1 MSTGELA
8 GCAGCDRLR
17 ARAARERQARLEAE
31 VIAER
36 YARDALHD
44 PLTGLANRTLLL
56 DRLEL
61 ALTRASRTGAQVGV
75 LFLDLDGFKSVNDRL
90 GHGAGD
96 LLLIEMGRRLSGAL
110 RGSDLAARQG
120 GDEFVLLCEDVRD
133 EDSLLKLAGHVA
145 AVASEPFLLNGTSET
160 VTASIGVRIAT
171 GGERADVVLR
181 DADFAMYEGKS
192 SGGSRWVVF
201 DTTLRALATRRGE
214 LETELRR
221 AVEADEFVNWYQP
234 VLDVRTGHV
243 TGSEALVRWQHPVR
257 GLVPPDDF
265 IPAAEES
272 GVIRAIGAG
281 VLARACAYAVTRD
294 YAGQERVMHVNTSSN
309 ELASHG
315 FAAAVEATLA
325 ATGLPPSAL
334 CLEIT
339 ERKVVDAHPLVQDN
353 LAILRALGVQLA
365 IDDFGTEYAS
375 FDYLRRL
382 PVDVVKID
390 RSFVTNVADIPRD
403 AALIAGIVA
412 MARALG
418 VRTVAEGVE
427 TDAQAKVLSDAGVDE
442 AQGYLSGRPA
452 PADAWPRQRVQPAE
466 LATTDA

>member
-1 MSTGELA
+1 MSTEA
-8 GCAGCDRLR
+8 RPDCTGCERLR
-17 ARAARERQARLEAE
+17 ARATRERQARLEAE
-31 VIAER
+31 AIAER

-44 PLTGLANRTLLL
+44 PLTGLANRALLL

-61 ALTRASRTGAQVGV
+61 ALTRASRSGRRVGV
-75 LFLDLDGFKSVNDRL
+75 LFLDLDGFKSVNDRH

-96 LLLIEMGRRLSGAL
+96 LLLIEMGRRLSGVL

-120 GDEFVLLCEDVRD
+120 GDEFVLLCEDVLD
-133 EDSLLKLAGHVA
+133 EASLTVLAGHVA
-145 AVASEPFLLNGTSET
+145 AVASEPILLHGTSEA
-160 VTASIGVRIAT
+160 VTASIGVRLAI

-181 DADFAMYEGKS
+181 DADTAMYEAKS
-192 SGGSRWVVF
+192 SGGSRWTVF
-201 DTTLRALATRRGE
+201 DTTLRTLATRRGE

-221 AVEADEFVNWYQP
+221 AVDADEFVNWYQP
-234 VLDVRTGHV
+234 VLDLRDGHV
-243 TGSEALVRWQHPVR
+243 TGAEALVRWQHPAR
-257 GLVPPDDF
+257 GLVPPDEF
-265 IPAAEES
+265 IPVAEEC
-272 GVIRAIGAG
+272 GVIRALGAG
-281 VLARACAYAVTRD
+281 VLARACAHAVAAD
-294 YAGQERVMHVNTSSN
+294 FALHGRVMHVNTSAD

-315 FAAAVEATLA
+315 FAAAVGKALETARLA
-325 ATGLPPSAL
+325 PGAL

-339 ERKVVDAHPLVQDN
+339 ERKVVDGHPLVQSN
-353 LAILRALGVQLA
+353 LAALRALGVQLA

-390 RSFVTNVADIPRD
+390 RSFVTGVADIPRD

-427 TDAQAKVLSDAGVDE
+427 TDAQARVRRSAGVDE
-442 AQGYLSGRPA
+442 AQGYLFGRPA
-452 PADAWPRQRVQPAE
+452 PADAWPRQRAGRTA
-466 LATTDA
+466 LATADA